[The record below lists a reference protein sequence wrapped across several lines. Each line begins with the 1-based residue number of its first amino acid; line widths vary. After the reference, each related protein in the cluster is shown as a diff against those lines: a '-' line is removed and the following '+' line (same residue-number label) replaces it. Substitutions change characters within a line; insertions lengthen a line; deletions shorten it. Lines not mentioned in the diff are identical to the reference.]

1 MAAFVQSRQD
11 EDTPLLWLTLTP
23 NLVIFQHQQ
32 FTGQFSLSISIFLS
46 PILSSWVF
54 FHTFPLIGCF
64 LIRNGAEGKE
74 NHLNNFSV
82 RMPFCNKL
90 IIPCTQGEIYTY
102 ILPPG
107 YMNRRQ
113 LPDFM
118 DRTKP
123 SKEGRENVLYPH
135 LIHELMRMEWVNEF
149 YFHTKTSW
157 FDI

>member
-1 MAAFVQSRQD
+1 MAAFVQSRQA

-54 FHTFPLIGCF
+54 FHK
-64 LIRNGAEGKE
+64 EGRKG

-82 RMPFCNKL
+82 RMPFWNKL

-123 SKEGRENVLYPH
+123 SKGGRENVLYPH

-149 YFHTKTSW
+149 YFHIKTSW
-157 FDI
+157 FDM